1 MWQYSSGY
9 KNLHKNTV
17 DKKSFRSWC
26 FSPFQPPRQLWQ
38 HGGSNWTQCCI
49 NIVLSGVLFRLLSNI
64 KLVVHLTFRVFF
76 FFSIS
81 MLDSVKCWWNPINYL
96 TLISLNKCFLSV
108 KLILIHFNLGQL
120 FKRATGHMIHCNP
133 MITMDILKWTTCR
146 SAEGSCTTMTFS
158 WHG

>member
-17 DKKSFRSWC
+17 DKKSFRSWWC
-26 FSPFQPPRQLWQ
+26 SPFQPPRQLRQ
-38 HGGSNWTQCCI
+38 RGGSNWTQCCI

-64 KLVVHLTFRVFF
+64 KLAVALTFRVF
-76 FFSIS
+76 SSQIQS
-81 MLDSVKCWWNPINYL
+81 WTLKCWWNPINYL

-120 FKRATGHMIHCNP
+120 LKRATGHMIHCNP
-133 MITMDILKWTTCR
+133 MITMDILKYTTCR
-146 SAEGSCTTMTFS
+146 SSEGSCTTMTFS